1 MRTYKRNNIYKM
13 GKPGGRV
20 KVMKSG
26 AMKEDISQVTGMFNQ
41 MLGTER
47 PEASVVRPKY
57 EELMRTLESI
67 SRLTTTFGTSVLV
80 KMFPEYIDEFK
91 KIVLF
96 STNIK
101 QECLKMAIPQT
112 PVNPLM
118 SKEVSL
124 VDKPLSTEEAAKIA
138 QEDIKKYQTDYAEY
152 STKIVDNYL
161 YLKECNI
168 IKRLIKVCSIL
179 QKQKKYIGD
188 ENKLSAEFIMASVE
202 PDLCLLDAFTMLPFK
217 QMFINDKLKNNA
229 DAKKYVLV
237 FLHMMFGRT
246 YDIYKIITSPDVDVD
261 KFVEIVAKSID
272 EIKTKIPRCNEA
284 FDKIKN
290 ATHLLKDNF
299 GDYYKDFVESENPTI
314 IMENFIS
321 DVAQSAEGSPQLIMQ
336 FKRIISFYRKNAE
349 QHMQSNPQLKQVFS
363 MVNSQLSTLEN
374 MGRDKK
380 KKSKDDNDDDESNED
395 LEESEESEDIAEK
408 EELAQKEKAA
418 LEAQKSL
425 LKELSEEK
433 KSKKTSK
440 KK

>member
-1 MRTYKRNNIYKM
+1 M

-57 EELMRTLESI
+57 EELIRILTSTTN
-67 SRLTTTFGTSVLV
+67 LTTRFGTSVLA
-80 KMFPEYIDEFK
+80 KLFPEYIDEFK

-96 STNIK
+96 STNIE
-101 QECLKMAIPQT
+101 QECIKMAIPQQPT
-112 PVNPLM
+112 NPLM

-124 VDKPLSTEEAAKIA
+124 VDKPLSKEEAAKIA
-138 QEDIKKYQTDYAEY
+138 QEDIKKYQEDYLAY
-152 STKIVDNYL
+152 SNKVVDNYL
-161 YLKECNI
+161 YLKECNVV
-168 IKRLIKVCSIL
+168 KRLIKVCSVL
-179 QKQKKYIGD
+179 QKQKKYISD
-188 ENKLSAEFIMASVE
+188 ENKLSSEFIMASVE

-217 QMFINDKLKNNA
+217 QMFINDKLKNNV
-229 DAKKYVLV
+229 DAKKYVLM
-237 FLHMMFGRT
+237 FLHMMYNRT
-246 YDIYKIITSPDVDVD
+246 YEIYKIITSPDVDVD

-363 MVNSQLSTLEN
+363 MVNSQMSVLEN

-380 KKSKDDNDDDESNED
+380 KNKKKSEDEEEASE
-395 LEESEESEDIAEK
+395 ESIESEEFSEIESDEAEK

-418 LEAQKSL
+418 LEAQKNL
-425 LKELSEEK
+425 LKELNDEK
-433 KSKKTSK
+433 KSKKSKSVSK